1 VHGRSFKK
9 RAPWAL
15 KSVKEFATKHMGTKD
30 VRVDPKLNQAIWG
43 QGIKNVPKR
52 LRIRLERKRNDE
64 EGAKERLYTLATV
77 VPGVTDFKVRPFCT
91 FGLLRASLARLL
103 TDRLRS
109 LRPSVLQGLQTV
121 VVDAE

>member
-1 VHGRSFKK
+1 MSIALLALALPSSRLTRSFRSLAVHGRSFKK

-77 VPGVTDFKVRPFCT
+77 VPGVTEFKVRLPKRRVS
-91 FGLLRASLARLL
+91 LLS
-103 TDRLRS
+103 
-109 LRPSVLQGLQTV
+109 GIC
-121 VVDAE
+121 

>member
-77 VPGVTDFKVRPFCT
+77 VPGVTDFKVRLSCT
-91 FGLLRASLARLL
+91 PGLPRASLARLL

-109 LRPSVLQGLQTV
+109 LRPSVPSGPP
-121 VVDAE
+121 DRRR